1 MSKNK
6 KFYSVSGD
14 NKPAS
19 KTSGYILRWI
29 DEENEV
35 LQKGPFTSIE
45 KALTEQNT
53 RLINGICSWL
63 VFYGD

>member
-1 MSKNK
+1 MAMAKNK
-6 KFYSVSGD
+6 KFYSVGGV
-14 NKPAS
+14 NEPAS
-19 KTSGYILRWI
+19 KTNGYILRWI

-53 RLINGICSWL
+53 N
-63 VFYGD
+63 